1 MCRFH
6 TQTAGV
12 TLTAQQ
18 PDNNVIRSTM
28 QALAAVLG
36 GTQSL
41 HVNSKDEALA
51 LPTAE
56 SAELSLRTQQVL
68 ANESGVTETVDP
80 LAGSYYVESLTDRL
94 EDEASDYIR
103 RIDEMGGALGALDK
117 GFQIREI
124 HNSAYLLQQQV
135 ERGDRIVVG
144 VNAYQTE
151 NPPIAD
157 IQRIDPEQTRH
168 QLARLKKVKAERD
181 GEAVQAALARLKAV
195 AEGTDNTMPSI
206 LEAVEAYATVGEIA
220 DTLRSVFGEQR
231 EFAPF

>member
-1 MCRFH
+1 
-6 TQTAGV
+6 
-12 TLTAQQ
+12 
-18 PDNNVIRSTM
+18 
-28 QALAAVLG
+28 
-36 GTQSL
+36 
-41 HVNSKDEALA
+41 
-51 LPTAE
+51 
-56 SAELSLRTQQVL
+56 
-68 ANESGVTETVDP
+68 
-80 LAGSYYVESLTDRL
+80 
-94 EDEASDYIR
+94 
-103 RIDEMGGALGALDK
+103 MGGALGALDK

-151 NPPIAD
+151 NPPIAN
-157 IQRIDPEQTRH
+157 IQRIDPEQTRG
-168 QLARLKKVKAERD
+168 QLTRLAKVKADRN

-220 DTLRSVFGEQR
+220 DTFRSVFGEQR